1 MLLEKINSDLVESMK
16 AKDSLRT
23 ETLRM
28 VKSALN
34 YLKIEKKKEM
44 LDDEDVLAVI
54 SKQVKQHKESVESFE
69 KGGRAELAD
78 KEKKELAILEG
89 YMPKQISPDEL
100 SKIIKETIQEVGAA
114 SKKDFGKVM
123 KAVSAKLKNQADGK
137 AVSRIVGEEI
147 SKIENAGK

>member
-1 MLLEKINSDLVESMK
+1 MLLEKINSDIVEAMK

-34 YLKIEKKKEM
+34 YVKIEKKKEI
-44 LDDEDVLAVI
+44 LDDEDVLAII

-78 KEKKELAILEG
+78 KEKKELVILES
-89 YMPKQISPDEL
+89 YMPKQISHEEVN
-100 SKIIKETIQEVGAA
+100 KIIKETVREVGAA
-114 SKKDFGKVM
+114 GKKDFGKVM

-137 AVSRIVGEEI
+137 VVSRIVGEEL
-147 SKIENAGK
+147 SKIENA

>member
-28 VKSALN
+28 VKSALH
-34 YLKIEKKKEM
+34 YLKIEQKKEK
-44 LDDEDVLAVI
+44 LTDEDVLSII
-54 SKQVKQHKESVESFE
+54 SKQVKQHKESVEGFE

-78 KEKKELAILEG
+78 KEKKELAILQN
-89 YMPKQISPDEL
+89 YMPEQISPEEIN
-100 SKIIKETIQEVGAA
+100 KIIKETIQEVGAV

-123 KAVSAKLKNQADGK
+123 KAASVKLKNQADGK
-137 AVSRIVGEEI
+137 VISLIVGEEL
-147 SKIENAGK
+147 SKIENA

>member
-1 MLLEKINSDLVESMK
+1 MLFEKINSDLVESMK

-34 YLKIEKKKEM
+34 YLKIEKKQDI
-44 LDDEDVLAVI
+44 LTDEDVLAII

-78 KEKKELAILEG
+78 KEKKELAILEN
-89 YMPKQISPDEL
+89 YMPEQISPEEIN
-100 SKIIKETIQEVGAA
+100 KIINETIQEVGAT

-123 KAVSAKLKNQADGK
+123 KAVSIKLKNQADGK
-137 AVSRIVGEEI
+137 VVSRIVGEELN
-147 SKIENAGK
+147 KIESK